1 LQLAGARLRLLYD
14 WIERIKPV
22 VASVNIEDTIAIS
35 ADNSEE
41 YFRIAKELKAW
52 RKGPFKINDIF
63 IDSEWRSY
71 IKYNLI
77 KPHINVSDKRV
88 LDLGCNNGYYLFRLS
103 TDAPASLTGYDP
115 SFLPYLQFLFINKF
129 LQIPINYKLLG
140 SGDLEGE
147 YDIAFCLG
155 VIYHRSDPVGT
166 LKKIAGTLPRKGEM
180 IIDSI
185 VFDSD
190 ESLFLMPK
198 SRYAKMRNVW
208 FIPTVDGLISLMERC
223 GFCDC
228 RLIAVKKTDLNEQ
241 RKTDW
246 ITGESLEAFLDPN
259 DGAKTIE
266 GYPAPKR
273 AYIKARKA

>member
-1 LQLAGARLRLLYD
+1 VTIG
-14 WIERIKPV
+14 
-22 VASVNIEDTIAIS
+22 DTIEIEAE
-35 ADNSEE
+35 NCEE
-41 YFRIAKELKAW
+41 YLRIAEELKAW

-77 KPHINVSDKRV
+77 KPHIDVRGKRV

-103 TDAPASLTGYDP
+103 ADAPASLTGYDP
-115 SFLPYLQFLFINKF
+115 AFLPYLQFLFINKF
-129 LQIPINYKLLG
+129 LQIPINYKLAG

-147 YDIAFCLG
+147 YDVVLCLG

-166 LKKIAGTLPRKGEM
+166 LKKIAGTLQRGGEV
-180 IIDSI
+180 IVDSI
-185 VFDSD
+185 IFDSD

-208 FIPTVDGLISLMERC
+208 FIPTAAGLINMMERC
-223 GFCDC
+223 GFCGC
-228 RLIAVKKTDLNEQ
+228 RLIAVKETGLDEQ
-241 RKTDW
+241 RKTEW
-246 ITGESLEAFLDPN
+246 IVGESLEAFLDPN
-259 DGAKTIE
+259 DRTKTIE